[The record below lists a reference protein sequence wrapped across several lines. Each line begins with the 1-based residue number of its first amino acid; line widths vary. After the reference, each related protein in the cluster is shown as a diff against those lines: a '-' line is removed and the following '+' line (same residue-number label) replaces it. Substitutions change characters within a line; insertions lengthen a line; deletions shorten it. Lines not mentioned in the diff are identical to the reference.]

1 MRGSGDRELRGRG
14 DVQAPVTERAR
25 PLVVEV
31 VARQGA
37 TIVDVTVVGG
47 RVRAYRVGEG
57 PKAQAT
63 VAVAGA
69 DAEGCW
75 TLVAL
80 RGDSPRLCV
89 PAEATGE
96 LRIGEA
102 AARPLVAGETLELA
116 LGTCAIVHVGPLTFE
131 LRAGPAE
138 PAVKLRPVVEWPL
151 WLAQA
156 ASLALFLTMALL
168 VRLYGPTAEPPRW
181 DDPELQERLIRYT
194 AELPPTPPKASEPG
208 AVAERGREGPRP
220 SVARVTP
227 PTPAEAPTPATPDAP
242 AVTGSRG
249 QDFEDRS
256 REAGF
261 LGLAEF
267 DRILREYTASLD
279 ASIRN
284 YAPSPESDSA
294 WAAATRTVPRAIAG
308 LGLGETIRGGGG
320 VAEAVVDLDLG
331 DLLAGLAARRKRG
344 PPGTGRKE
352 AAFTRAAV
360 PDVRETPRQS
370 VEWTAAVGQD
380 LIRGVIRRHTPEVR
394 KCFRDGPATGKVEV
408 AFTIGSGGK
417 VRAASI
423 ENTTVDHAG
432 VQRCITSAVKS
443 WTFPTIVAAAGDV
456 AVRYPFSVG

>member
-1 MRGSGDRELRGRG
+1 M
-14 DVQAPVTERAR
+14 TERAR

-37 TIVDVTVVGG
+37 TIVDVTAVGG
-47 RVRAYRVGEG
+47 RVRAYRIGEG
-57 PKAQAT
+57 PLAQAT
-63 VAVAGA
+63 VAVPGA

-80 RGDSPRLCV
+80 GGDGPLLRL
-89 PAEATGE
+89 PAGATGE
-96 LRIGEA
+96 LRAGEA
-102 AARPLVAGETLELA
+102 EARPLSAGEAIELA
-116 LGTCAIVHVGPLTFE
+116 NGTCAIVQVGPLTFE
-131 LRAGPAE
+131 LRAAPAE
-138 PAVKLRPVVEWPL
+138 PPVKWKPVIEWPL

-156 ASLALFLTMALL
+156 ASLALFLTLALL
-168 VRLYGPTAEPPRW
+168 VRLYGPKAEPPRW

-194 AELPPTPPKASEPG
+194 AELPPPPPKTSEPG
-208 AVAERGREGPRP
+208 AAGERASEAPREAI
-220 SVARVTP
+220 ARASR
-227 PTPAEAPTPATPDAP
+227 PTPVEAPAAGTPAAP

-249 QDFEDRS
+249 QDLEDRS

-279 ASIRN
+279 RSIRN

-331 DLLAGLAARRKRG
+331 ELLAGLAAKRKRG

-360 PDVRETPRQS
+360 PEVRETPRQS
-370 VEWTAAVGQD
+370 VEWTATVGQD

-394 KCFRDGPATGKVEV
+394 KCFREGPATGKVEV

-417 VRAASI
+417 VRAAAI
-423 ENTTVDHAG
+423 ESSTVDHAG
-432 VQRCITSAVKS
+432 VQSCITSTVKS
-443 WTFPTIVAAAGDV
+443 WTFPTIVAATGDV